1 MEKENNVVS
10 AYDNMRIAIFHELP
24 KKSGSRKSVDIIAKL
39 LSADNIVDVHYV
51 DSAPSYPTKN
61 PFHKIFFYKFFP
73 VRWEGNNPSARLYRD
88 TIELFKLFLLH
99 RKIASKIK
107 SKKYDVLFVHGSFL
121 TESPFLLL
129 FKNVF
134 KIYYAHA
141 PNYTL
146 IFERVM
152 GIPKGDR
159 VRYIYEHMTRY
170 VRKLIDKKNVRSADL
185 ILANSNYT
193 KNKISSFYG
202 KKSLVSYLGVDTTIY
217 KPLKI
222 KKKYDFLFVGSYHPV
237 DGYNLLHQS
246 IPKMGRKTTYKIL
259 AIEDEW
265 IEDDFEMARLYNSAR
280 TVLCLSHGE
289 PFGLVAIEAM
299 ACGVPVIAV
308 DEAGYR
314 ETVIHNKTGILVN
327 RKPEAIIKALRS
339 LLGNKKKLEQYS
351 SSSRREAVKNWSW
364 KVRVRDMEKIIKR
377 KVGL

>member
-1 MEKENNVVS
+1 
-10 AYDNMRIAIFHELP
+10 MRIAIFHELP

-39 LSADNIVDVHYV
+39 LSGDNIVDVHYV
-51 DSAPSYPTKN
+51 DSASSYPTKN
-61 PFHKIFFYKFFP
+61 PFHKIFFYKFVP
-73 VRWEGNNPSARLYRD
+73 VIWEGNNPATRLYRD
-88 TIELFKLFLLH
+88 TVELLKLFLLH
-99 RKIASKIK
+99 RKIAAKIR

-121 TESPFLLL
+121 TESPFILL
-129 FKNVF
+129 FKNAF

-159 VRYIYEHMTRY
+159 VRYIYEHLNRY
-170 VRKLIDKKNVRSADL
+170 VRKLIDKKNVRSADI
-185 ILANSNYT
+185 ILANSIYT
-193 KNKISSFYG
+193 KNKIASFYG
-202 KKSLVSYLGVDTTIY
+202 KKSIVSYLGVDVSIY

-237 DGYNLLHQS
+237 DGYNLLHQAVDLMKKKPS
-246 IPKMGRKTTYKIL
+246 YKIL

-265 IEDDFEMARLYNSAR
+265 IEDDQEMARLYNSAKV
-280 TVLCLSHGE
+280 VLCLSHGE

-299 ACGVPVIAV
+299 ACGVPVVAV

-314 ETVIHNKTGILVN
+314 ETVIHNKTGILIN
-327 RKPEAIIKALRS
+327 RKPEALVKALRS
-339 LLGNKKKLEQYS
+339 LLGNTKRLEQYS
-351 SSSRREAVKNWSW
+351 RSSRQEAVRRWSW
-364 KVRVRDMEKIIKR
+364 RVRVRDMEKIIKG